1 MRRRQ
6 FEILLGNATAAHPPA
21 PGARE
26 PTIGSLTLIILTLLI
41 LLHASTVACAEDAQN
56 AGGNLPNRIEIPADK
71 CGPAGAVS
79 RSWAVVADKTASSG
93 VAVKHTQTASTEAA
107 EPFAICQSAAMKNS
121 DISVRFKVL
130 HGARGGGG
138 VAFRMATPEVYYLVR
153 IDVLRSVATLVL
165 VNNGTEEEIVAVDAE
180 GVVDAWQML
189 TVRAQDE
196 RFTVFLNGIW
206 IFTGYD
212 KTLADLGRLALWA
225 EPGGTTLFD
234 RITTGPS
241 QGPSIG
247 PNGLPIGTYT
257 FSNGDKY
264 VGEMS
269 YGALHGQGTYTF
281 RNGDK
286 YVGEFKRG
294 TRTGNGTYA
303 YVGGDSFVGTV
314 VDRKPCGFG
323 IYRFANGSKLA
334 GEFKDGQLIT
344 YLKP

>member
-6 FEILLGNATAAHPPA
+6 FEILRGNATAAWPPTL
-21 PGARE
+21 GGSE
-26 PTIGSLTLIILTLLI
+26 PTIGSLTSAILTLLI
-41 LLHASTVACAEDAQN
+41 LLHTSTIACAADAQN
-56 AGGNLPNRIEIPADK
+56 ADGNVPNGIEIPADK
-71 CGPAGAVS
+71 CRPPGTVS
-79 RSWAVVADKTASSG
+79 RSWAVVADETASSG
-93 VAVKHTQTASTEAA
+93 IAVRHTQMASTEAA
-107 EPFAICQSAAMKNS
+107 EPLAICQSAALKNS
-121 DISVRFKVL
+121 DISVRFKAL

-153 IDVLRSVATLVL
+153 IDLLRNMATLVL
-165 VNNGTEEEIVAVDAE
+165 VNNRTEEEVIAVDA
-180 GVVDAWQML
+180 GVDFDAWQTL

-212 KTLADLGRLALWA
+212 KTLAHPGLIALWA

-241 QGPSIG
+241 QGPSVG

-257 FSNGDKY
+257 FANGDKY

-294 TRTGNGTYA
+294 KRTGNGTYA
-303 YVGGDSFVGTV
+303 FFGGDSFVGNV
-314 VDRKPCGFG
+314 VDGKPCGYG
-323 IYRFANGSKLA
+323 VYRFANGSKLV
-334 GEFKDGQLIT
+334 GEFRDGQLIT
-344 YLKP
+344 YIRH